1 MEYEVV
7 FEVTEISRIHYYAGA
22 GVFLGLFLAA
32 FSIFLGTFGTAAHTR
47 PWEPALAMLFSVA
60 FLCASVYSFIGAT
73 RMTQEI
79 YGNYAQ
85 GNVQIAEGMVENCD
99 TAHFYKNGRGSFEID
114 GVVFNYGH
122 TTGIPGYRGKGNLI
136 HEDGQ
141 RARIHY
147 VAYGGE
153 NVILKLELEKT

>member
-1 MEYEVV
+1 MRSYLRQPKFPEYI
-7 FEVTEISRIHYYAGA
+7 TMRARA
-22 GVFLGLFLAA
+22 FLGSV
-32 FSIFLGTFGTAAHTR
+32 FS
-47 PWEPALAMLFSVA
+47 
-60 FLCASVYSFIGAT
+60 
-73 RMTQEI
+73 
-79 YGNYAQ
+79 
-85 GNVQIAEGMVENCD
+85 
-99 TAHFYKNGRGSFEID
+99 

-147 VAYGGE
+147 VTYGGE